1 MLIKPSVIKT
11 VKQYQNNSEHMTQL
25 NDLAIS
31 DSGFIFNPATGESFS
46 SNQTGLFILD
56 QLKQGKEQEE
66 IIDLMMEKF
75 HAERIEMEKDFADF
89 WVMLEHYHLIN
100 NK

>member
-1 MLIKPSVIKT
+1 
-11 VKQYQNNSEHMTQL
+11 MTQL

-89 WVMLEHYHLIN
+89 LVMLEHYHLIN